1 MNDIQ
6 VFVQNVHF
14 LTVKGCFHLENVDS
28 VHKMCI
34 SMWISKRFQIKEKKI
49 GISVDLVVHR

>member
-1 MNDIQ
+1 M
-6 VFVQNVHF
+6 QNVHF
-14 LTVKGCFHLENVDS
+14 SAKKGHFHPENVDS